1 MSLRMSKLRIA
12 FTGPESS
19 GKTTLAL
26 WLSKEMG
33 ATYCV
38 EYAREF
44 LENKKSYSKEDLS
57 IICKGQINTWK
68 KVSPLKGLIADTE
81 LLVIQIWSL
90 WKYKSCEPEISEAVK
105 NQQFDHYFLCKPD
118 IPWEPDELRE
128 SEHERDIL
136 FNIYE
141 QNMKQLGWNYTI
153 LFGDIENRKSIIR
166 TTMHNLDAFAN
177 L

>member
-1 MSLRMSKLRIA
+1 MSIRMGKLRIA

-26 WLSKEMG
+26 WLSKEIG
-33 ATYCV
+33 ATYCE

-68 KVSPLKGLIADTE
+68 KVSPLKEIIADTE
-81 LLVIQIWSL
+81 LLVIQIWSF
-90 WKYKSCEPEISEAVK
+90 WKYNSCEAQISEAVQ

-118 IPWEPDELRE
+118 IPWEADILRE
-128 SEHERDIL
+128 SEHERDLL

-141 QNMKQLGWNYTI
+141 QNMKQLDWNYTI
-153 LFGDIENRKSIIR
+153 LFGDLENRKSIIR
-166 TTMHNLDAFAN
+166 TTMHNLIAFAN

>member
-1 MSLRMSKLRIA
+1 MSLRMSKLRVA

-26 WLSKEMG
+26 WLSKEIE
-33 ATYCV
+33 ATYCM

-44 LENKKSYSKEDLS
+44 LENKKSYSKEDLN

-68 KVSPLKGLIADTE
+68 KVSPLKELIADTE

-141 QNMKQLGWNYTI
+141 LNMKQLGWNYTI
-153 LFGDIENRKSIIR
+153 LFGDVENRKSIIR